1 MNFIKI
7 ILIVT
12 FVAIISACS
21 GFKGEEAFSSPHP
34 QEISSHRVTQDNRN
48 VTEKEA
54 RWLLNGEEDPYP
66 TQFLTNLDD
75 PTGKTYIRID
85 DLVDAMQTKEERI
98 KYRGSQVTVSRVSN
112 DGSRMA
118 IVRTISDV
126 EEGGEKHILEV
137 YDLNSGK
144 KESEFELPSTSYPVV
159 SPDLSK
165 YLYELNGQVYL
176 YDAVKRKTTKIDIG
190 KRKIDLGIISSGLFS
205 PDGTRFCFEENDQP
219 GIIMLNLSGISGI
232 KRLLTGSMVSLLQWD
247 QEDKLIYTISEED
260 DNYTK
265 DVYSFDIESGEKRWI
280 TKSTAPFIL
289 SPDQKLALSAEY
301 EASKMYLVHLSDGR
315 KEDISSFTKNQGIR
329 TAPIQWIEAKT
340 NYMKYSNKVKV
351 KRITASSTLPDQGI
365 RSFNVDNLTD
375 GNYSTS
381 WCEGTKGG
389 GVGETVTIDLGSTQ
403 EMRGIDITDNFMWV
417 NNKYLDVSKIKK
429 MKLDFSNGQSEVF
442 EGSGARF
449 KFDEPIR
456 TSFVKITILEVK
468 KGADFPNTCI
478 GELKL
483 L

>member
-1 MNFIKI
+1 M
-7 ILIVT
+7 
-12 FVAIISACS
+12 
-21 GFKGEEAFSSPHP
+21 
-34 QEISSHRVTQDNRN
+34 
-48 VTEKEA
+48 
-54 RWLLNGEEDPYP
+54 
-66 TQFLTNLDD
+66 
-75 PTGKTYIRID
+75 
-85 DLVDAMQTKEERI
+85 
-98 KYRGSQVTVSRVSN
+98 
-112 DGSRMA
+112 
-118 IVRTISDV
+118 
-126 EEGGEKHILEV
+126 
-137 YDLNSGK
+137 
-144 KESEFELPSTSYPVV
+144 
-159 SPDLSK
+159 
-165 YLYELNGQVYL
+165 YL

-219 GIIMLNLSGISGI
+219 GIIMLNLSGISGV

-381 WCEGTKGG
+381 WCEGTKGA
-389 GVGETVTIDLGSTQ
+389 E
-403 EMRGIDITDNFMWV
+403 
-417 NNKYLDVSKIKK
+417 
-429 MKLDFSNGQSEVF
+429 
-442 EGSGARF
+442 
-449 KFDEPIR
+449 
-456 TSFVKITILEVK
+456 
-468 KGADFPNTCI
+468 
-478 GELKL
+478 
-483 L
+483 